1 MSDRPAKSST
11 TTIAAILAAGGVGSR
26 FSNEQDATAKQFLY
40 LRGRPMYVWPMFR
53 LAQNDRIGSVVVVA
67 PETNLSLVKDHIAE
81 FAPNNSIQRKIAVVA
96 GGATRQESVYKGLQS
111 LEQDRVAP
119 DFVLIHDGARPL
131 VTDELINIVIDTV
144 IEHGACT
151 PGSEVTD
158 TIKRVVQGKIVET
171 LDRTELSAVQT
182 PQAGRFLDLAN
193 AHRKAVDQGWCATD
207 DASMLER
214 DGHFVAIV
222 PGSPYNLKVTQP
234 LDLVLC
240 EALASKFLV

>member
-1 MSDRPAKSST
+1 MSDRAAKSNA

-26 FSNEQDATAKQFLY
+26 FSQEANAPPKQFLY
-40 LRGRPMYVWPMFR
+40 LCGRPMYVWSLLQ
-53 LAQNDRIGSVVVVA
+53 LAKNARIGSVVVVA
-67 PETNLSLVKDHIAE
+67 PEANLHLVREHVLE
-81 FAPNNSIQRKIAVVA
+81 FATDSRLQRKIAVVA
-96 GGATRQESVYKGLQS
+96 GGATRQQSVYRGLQF
-111 LEQDRVAP
+111 LEQDKVAP
-119 DFVLIHDGARPL
+119 DLVLIHDGARPL
-131 VTDELINIVIDTV
+131 VTAELIDSVIDAV
-144 IEHGACT
+144 IKYGACT
-151 PGSEVTD
+151 PGAAVTD

-193 AHRKAVDQGWCATD
+193 AHRKAIAEGWSATD

-240 EALASKFLV
+240 EALASRLLP

>member
-1 MSDRPAKSST
+1 M
-11 TTIAAILAAGGVGSR
+11 
-26 FSNEQDATAKQFLY
+26 
-40 LRGRPMYVWPMFR
+40 
-53 LAQNDRIGSVVVVA
+53 
-67 PETNLSLVKDHIAE
+67 
-81 FAPNNSIQRKIAVVA
+81 
-96 GGATRQESVYKGLQS
+96 QS

-119 DFVLIHDGARPL
+119 DLVLIHDGARPL
-131 VTDELINIVIDTV
+131 VTDELINSVIDAV

-151 PGSEVTD
+151 PGAEVTD

-193 AHRKAVDQGWCATD
+193 AHRKAVAEGWNATD

-222 PGSPYNLKVTQP
+222 PWSPYNLKVTQP

-240 EALASKFLV
+240 EALASKLLV